1 VTSRPLLAATGIAAF
16 LMLTVRTLGPVLLA
30 VDVAACALVAGRVRV
45 AAAVRS
51 PGVRPVLGGFV
62 AAGIVFIAGWTL
74 LSPADTAPIAGRG
87 VGGNIWSEIATF
99 RVPFYVK
106 QVVGQF
112 GYGETTISKAAIA
125 AWYALFL
132 VVIVP
137 ALVRGGWRLRLALAG
152 LAGFCL
158 AMLVALD
165 AYFAPRSGWFAH
177 GRYALPTAVGIVLL
191 AALAWRPRSTWLPV
205 ALVVA
210 TAPIHLYALARV
222 MTRYQVGI
230 DAGLDPFGGSWKPVG
245 GPMTPLVALVA
256 GIVALVTMIITYR
269 DVVTRPVTFPEPAD
283 NGIVTPNGQSARGAT
298 KASTTDAT
306 SL

>member
-1 VTSRPLLAATGIAAF
+1 
-16 LMLTVRTLGPVLLA
+16 
-30 VDVAACALVAGRVRV
+30 
-45 AAAVRS
+45 
-51 PGVRPVLGGFV
+51 VLGGFV
-62 AAGIVFIAGWTL
+62 AAGVAFIGAWTL
-74 LSPADTAPIAGRG
+74 LSPADTAPIVGRG
-87 VGGNIWSEIATF
+87 KDGNIWARIATE
-99 RVPFYVK
+99 RVEFYVK

-191 AALAWRPRSTWLPV
+191 AALAWRPRSWLPV

-210 TAPIHLYALARV
+210 TAPIQLYALARV

-230 DAGLDPFGGSWKPVG
+230 DAGMDPFGGTWRPVG
-245 GPMTPLVALVA
+245 GPVTPLVVLVA
-256 GIVALVTMIITYR
+256 GIVALVTVVVTYR
-269 DVVTRPVTFPEPAD
+269 DVVTRPVTFPEPTD